1 MKLTER
7 LSFSDRGLVPAII
20 ANVEDKMPLTLCYM
34 NREALEKTL
43 ETGRVYVFRRSK
55 GRVMLKGET
64 SGHIQE
70 VKDVRIDC
78 AGNSLLIFVKQ
89 RVAGCHKGYMSCY
102 FERYDADKDAFTITA
117 ERVFDPDRVY

>member
-1 MKLTER
+1 
-7 LSFSDRGLVPAII
+7 
-20 ANVEDKMPLTLCYM
+20 M
-34 NREALEKTL
+34 NRDALGKTL
-43 ETGRVYVFRRSK
+43 EAGRVYVFRRSK